1 MNVTGA
7 FQPDFTYVIYYKI
20 VLHHVVAG
28 SLEILYIDY
37 RITIYEIIPWE
48 ISMQKMSCIKTL
60 VRVALFSLISIMLF
74 YAIVPAGADVLS
86 NYTSPYA
93 IVCSSSPGG
102 GFTQNF
108 GISIVNLTSAEVNTL
123 YGGQSPAWGVAAGP
137 DGRYLYLVNEMGNKI
152 TIMDARNWT
161 VTGIVNVGMYPQD
174 AVVSPDGSRIYVSSA
189 QSSYSDT
196 ISVISGPA
204 GSVVSTIKTNM
215 SPGKMAISPDGNRLY
230 VARSFY
236 GTYET
241 SDDIIVID
249 TLNDTVAGTIKA
261 GKHPVSVAVSHDGS
275 RLYAA
280 CMGTGIVSSID
291 TTTGKTISIAKTG
304 RAPVDIALSPDSSVL
319 YAVKDY
325 YGRSFVSAINTS
337 DMSILSKIV
346 LPGHA
351 VGEYQNPAIKRITAG
366 TDGSVLYVSD
376 HSSDAVYVINATS
389 HAITATVRVGNS
401 PSGMALSGDRLYVT
415 SRGSGGLAV
424 INTASLVATNVSC
437 TLSPRYATI
446 LPDGRKAYV
455 TNGDIGTV
463 SVLNM
468 DTMSILSTIDVGGI
482 TNKLTASPDGK
493 RVYVADTGNDRIL
506 LIDTA
511 SDTVTGNWSLGLTP
525 TDVVTS
531 HDGSF
536 VYVVHTRKV
545 ADMSYYDL
553 SVIDVATGKVRST
566 SQLGKFAGSLAVSP
580 DGKKLYVCLWESNMV
595 LVVDSSTGMITSR
608 ITARGSPE
616 DVKVSPDGR
625 TVYVACPNGDGV
637 LAIDAKSE
645 KIVANIA
652 GSAHPGHIALT
663 PDGTTLC
670 ASGRDGVVLIDLKN
684 WTVIKELPVSDTMGI
699 AINPA
704 MGGV

>member
-1 MNVTGA
+1 ML
-7 FQPDFTYVIYYKI
+7 K
-20 VLHHVVAG
+20 
-28 SLEILYIDY
+28 
-37 RITIYEIIPWE
+37 RII
-48 ISMQKMSCIKTL
+48 MQKRFCVKAL
-60 VRVALFSLISIMLF
+60 ARVTFFCLASIMIF
-74 YAIVPAGADVLS
+74 YSAVPAGAGLGP
-86 NYTSPYA
+86 NNTSPYA
-93 IVCSSSPGG
+93 IVCSSAPGW

-108 GISIVNLTSAEVNTL
+108 GISIINLTSAEVNTL

-152 TIMDARNWT
+152 TIMDARNGT

-189 QSSYSDT
+189 QSSYSNT

-204 GSVVSTIKTNM
+204 GSAVSTIKTNM

-236 GTYET
+236 GEYET
-241 SDDIIVID
+241 SDDVLVID
-249 TLNDTVAGTIKA
+249 TLNNIVAGTIKA
-261 GKHPVSVAVSHDGS
+261 GKHPVSVAVSPDGS
-275 RLYAA
+275 RLYVA

-291 TTTGKTISIAKTG
+291 TTTGKTIAIVKTG
-304 RAPVDIALSPDSSVL
+304 RAPVDIALSPDGSVL
-319 YAVKDY
+319 YAVNDY
-325 YGRSFVSAINTS
+325 YGRSFVSVINTS
-337 DMSILSKIV
+337 DTSILSKIV

-351 VGEYQNPAIKRITAG
+351 VGEYQNSAIKRITTG
-366 TDGSVLYVSD
+366 TDGSTIYVSD
-376 HSSDAVYVINATS
+376 YSSDAVYVINATS
-389 HAITATVRVGNS
+389 GAITATVRVGNS

-415 SRGSGGLAV
+415 SKGSGGLAV
-424 INTASLVATNVSC
+424 INTTSLETTNVSC
-437 TLSPRYATI
+437 TLSPRYVAI

-468 DTMSILSTIDVGGI
+468 DTMSIVSTIDAGGI

-493 RVYVADTGNDRIL
+493 RVYVADTRNDRIL

-511 SDTVTGNWSLGLTP
+511 SDTVTGYWSLGLTP
-525 TDVVTS
+525 TDVVAS
-531 HDGSF
+531 PDGSL
-536 VYVVHTRKV
+536 VYVVHTREG
-545 ADMSYYDL
+545 ADISYL
-553 SVIDVATGKVRST
+553 SVIDAATGKALST

-580 DGKKLYVCLWESNMV
+580 DNKKLYVCLWESDTV
-595 LVVDSSTGMITSR
+595 LVIDSSSGRITSR

-625 TVYVACPNGDGV
+625 LFYVACPDGDGV
-637 LAIDAKSE
+637 SVFFTEGDTYIAS
-645 KIVANIA
+645 IA

-663 PDGTTLC
+663 PDGSTLC
-670 ASGRDGVVLIDLKN
+670 ASGREGVVLIDLKN
-684 WTVIKELPVSDTMGI
+684 WTVTKELPVSDTAGV

-704 MGGV
+704 MGGVQA